1 MSKKGQAQSGR
12 RYQNNAVDFSRD
24 SRKGRPDNIRTF
36 TFKTDKESTAALTRL
51 GPHLGKPHSKG
62 LEPVESAVKLAQ

>member
-24 SRKGRPDNIRTF
+24 SRKGRPDVRIF
-36 TFKTDKESTAALTRL
+36 TFKTDKEPKAALTRL
-51 GPHLGKPHSKG
+51 DPHLGKPHSKG
-62 LEPVESAVKLAQ
+62 LESVESAVKLVQ